1 MKMKTKVIIKCEVSI
16 DMGEVGGYHAND
28 DIDRLKKAFEPKA
41 MDLLVKALDASSIEN
56 VHLHVSNPKFTLI
69 IEDT

>member
-1 MKMKTKVIIKCEVSI
+1 MKTKVIIKCEVSI

-28 DIDRLKKAFEPKA
+28 DIDRLKKAFQPKA
-41 MDLLVKALDASSIEN
+41 MNLLIKALGASDIEN
-56 VHLHVSNPKFTLI
+56 ASLSVANPKFTLI